1 MNQNNNSIDDDKA
14 LTAIAGVAESIVAE
28 TTVERNTGISTTTM
42 DVDDASSLPADD
54 MVTVPVEATAMTV
67 IVAENI
73 NIGTNIEKSP
83 EEEAIHETVIATTTT
98 TTAPEG
104 EDIAVTATTTNVQT
118 TNDDIDDAMVESESN
133 AISLASTAL
142 LIDLERRYM
151 DMSTDY
157 QRLKVELHHAQSQI
171 QQQQLSS
178 TTEPNVTLQNSLNA
192 KEEQIV
198 QLQNQIQTQQETFR
212 LVQEQ
217 KDQLQANHDTLQED
231 MRYGHLFLLGCFD
244 VYHIFWKNLS
254 FTLAHLTNYLWAVF
268 FSPISRITTLPYPND
283 LIHVVVI

>member
-14 LTAIAGVAESIVAE
+14 LTAISGVAESVVAE
-28 TTVERNTGISTTTM
+28 TTVESNTGISTTTM
-42 DVDDASSLPADD
+42 DVDDASSPPVDD

-98 TTAPEG
+98 TATTTAPEGDTVG
-104 EDIAVTATTTNVQT
+104 EDIAVTATNVQT

-171 QQQQLSS
+171 QQQQQLSS

-192 KEEQIV
+192 KEVQIV

-231 MRYGHLFLLGCFD
+231 MRYAHLFC
-244 VYHIFWKNLS
+244 
-254 FTLAHLTNYLWAVF
+254 
-268 FSPISRITTLPYPND
+268 
-283 LIHVVVI
+283 

>member
-14 LTAIAGVAESIVAE
+14 LAAISGVAESVVAE
-28 TTVERNTGISTTTM
+28 TTVESNTVISTTTM
-42 DVDDASSLPADD
+42 DVDDASPPPADD

-98 TTAPEG
+98 TATTTAPEGDTVG

-171 QQQQLSS
+171 QQQQQLSS

-254 FTLAHLTNYLWAVF
+254 FTLAHLTNYLCAVS
-268 FSPISRITTLPYPND
+268 FSPISQITTT
-283 LIHVVVI
+283 VS

>member
-14 LTAIAGVAESIVAE
+14 LTAISGVAESVVAE
-28 TTVERNTGISTTTM
+28 TTVESNTVISTTTM
-42 DVDDASSLPADD
+42 DVDDASPPPADD

-83 EEEAIHETVIATTTT
+83 EEEAIHESMIETTTT
-98 TTAPEG
+98 TTAPEGDTLG

-157 QRLKVELHHAQSQI
+157 QRLKVELHRAQTQI
-171 QQQQLSS
+171 QQQQQLSS

-212 LVQEQ
+212 FVQEQ
-217 KDQLQANHDTLQED
+217 KDQLQANHDTLKED
-231 MRYGHLFLLGCFD
+231 MRYGH
-244 VYHIFWKNLS
+244 
-254 FTLAHLTNYLWAVF
+254 
-268 FSPISRITTLPYPND
+268 
-283 LIHVVVI
+283 

>member
-14 LTAIAGVAESIVAE
+14 LTAISGVAESVVAE
-28 TTVERNTGISTTTM
+28 TTVESNTGISTTTM
-42 DVDDASSLPADD
+42 DVDDASSPPVDD
-54 MVTVPVEATAMTV
+54 MVTVPVEATAMTM

-83 EEEAIHETVIATTTT
+83 EEEAIHESMIETTTT
-98 TTAPEG
+98 TTAPVG

-157 QRLKVELHHAQSQI
+157 QRLKVELHRAQTQI
-171 QQQQLSS
+171 QQQQQLSS

-231 MRYGHLFLLGCFD
+231 MRYGH
-244 VYHIFWKNLS
+244 
-254 FTLAHLTNYLWAVF
+254 
-268 FSPISRITTLPYPND
+268 
-283 LIHVVVI
+283 

>member
-14 LTAIAGVAESIVAE
+14 LTAISGVAESVVAE
-28 TTVERNTGISTTTM
+28 TTVESNTGISTTTM
-42 DVDDASSLPADD
+42 DVDDASPPPADD

-83 EEEAIHETVIATTTT
+83 EEEAIHETMIETTTT

-104 EDIAVTATTTNVQT
+104 DTVGEDIAVTATNVQT

-157 QRLKVELHHAQSQI
+157 QRLKVELHRAQTQI
-171 QQQQLSS
+171 QQQQQQLSS

-231 MRYGHLFLLGCFD
+231 MRYAHLFC
-244 VYHIFWKNLS
+244 
-254 FTLAHLTNYLWAVF
+254 
-268 FSPISRITTLPYPND
+268 
-283 LIHVVVI
+283 

>member
-14 LTAIAGVAESIVAE
+14 LTAISGVAESVVAE
-28 TTVERNTGISTTTM
+28 TTVESNTGISTTTM
-42 DVDDASSLPADD
+42 DVDDASSPPVDD

-83 EEEAIHETVIATTTT
+83 EEEAMHETMIETTTT
-98 TTAPEG
+98 TIAPKGDTVG
-104 EDIAVTATTTNVQT
+104 EEIAVTATNVQT

-171 QQQQLSS
+171 QQQQQLSS

-231 MRYGHLFLLGCFD
+231 MRYGH
-244 VYHIFWKNLS
+244 
-254 FTLAHLTNYLWAVF
+254 
-268 FSPISRITTLPYPND
+268 
-283 LIHVVVI
+283 

>member
-1 MNQNNNSIDDDKA
+1 MNQNNNNINDDKA
-14 LTAIAGVAESIVAE
+14 LAAISGVAESAVAE
-28 TTVERNTGISTTTM
+28 TTVESNTGISTTTM
-42 DVDDASSLPADD
+42 DVDDASSPPVDD

-83 EEEAIHETVIATTTT
+83 EEEAIHESMIETTTT

-104 EDIAVTATTTNVQT
+104 DTVGEDIAVTATNVQT

-212 LVQEQ
+212 FVQEQ

-231 MRYGHLFLLGCFD
+231 MRYGH
-244 VYHIFWKNLS
+244 
-254 FTLAHLTNYLWAVF
+254 
-268 FSPISRITTLPYPND
+268 
-283 LIHVVVI
+283 